1 MKSTGNRF
9 AQSSLRLA
17 FLLMGFSFSV
27 MQTLMARELLV
38 SYAGNELSIGLVLGS
53 WLILEALGSGLLG
66 RLARRARAGAS
77 SYAALQVALALLL
90 PLSVYAAF
98 TVRRIVAGE
107 GVERIFPLHSPRV
120 KDVNV
125 TRRGKVRRSR
135 LYYLR
140 DRVGKA
146 TKVKELVGSRK
157 GKGGK
162 KASAEE
168 AKVEA

>member
-1 MKSTGNRF
+1 MSPNHPVKNLEGNY
-9 AQSSLRLA
+9 LKKDLP
-17 FLLMGFSFSV
+17 SFRV
-27 MQTLMARELLV
+27 GDTV
-38 SYAGNELSIGLVLGS
+38 KVHY
-53 WLILEALGSGLLG
+53 LIKEGDKERIQIFQGTVIRIKKG
-66 RLARRARAGAS
+66 GVRGT
-77 SYAALQVALALLL
+77 
-90 PLSVYAAF
+90 F

-120 KDVNV
+120 KDVDV

-157 GKGGK
+157 GKGAKPAHPGNHK
-162 KASAEE
+162 EGE
-168 AKVEA
+168 TAKVEA